1 MIGKKFGN
9 LTVLEKSEKV
19 KNDVITYKCL
29 CDCGNITYVRGYHLC
44 SGHTKSC
51 GCLHRKHG
59 KTNTRLYVT
68 WDNMKAR
75 CYRKHNA
82 YYKNYGGRGIAV
94 CEEWKN
100 DFKAFYEWSIA
111 NGYTDKLT
119 LDRIDNNGNYEPS
132 NCRWIDMKQQ
142 ARNRRSN
149 KIYTINGK
157 THCLAEWCEIYNMS
171 YDKVKQR
178 LNKLNWSI
186 DKALEI

>member
-1 MIGKKFGN
+1 MWK
-9 LTVLEKSEKV
+9 
-19 KNDVITYKCL
+19 Y
-29 CDCGNITYVRGYHLC
+29 
-44 SGHTKSC
+44 
-51 GCLHRKHG
+51 
-59 KTNTRLYVT
+59 
-68 WDNMKAR
+68 
-75 CYRKHNA
+75 NA

-94 CEEWKN
+94 CSEWRN
-100 DFKAFYEWSIA
+100 DFMSFYNWAVA
-111 NGYTDKLT
+111 NGYKEFLT

-132 NCRWIDMKQQ
+132 NCRGIDMKQQ

-149 KIYTINGK
+149 CNYTIDGE